1 MSLKKLIRLKTQLGE
16 LKKALSDI
24 KKKITDIE
32 ELIKRELNYPE
43 KWDTMAYSTVWEA
56 LWEKYNWLK
65 EKLVYLDKIEKRVE
79 RLESDS
85 EPFSE

>member
-1 MSLKKLIRLKTQLGE
+1 
-16 LKKALSDI
+16 
-24 KKKITDIE
+24 
-32 ELIKRELNYPE
+32 
-43 KWDTMAYSTVWEA
+43 MAYSTVWEA